1 MSFANPSALMATE
14 NASIFTPNH
23 RFRLKKTAT
32 FTTLLTHKNRHQSF
46 QEFEFSSFLFQF
58 LAVFYS
64 VRASRLI
71 FDIFYFCSN
80 AP

>member
-32 FTTLLTHKNRHQSF
+32 SYQWSDYILAEAETEMAGAALKSTSF
-46 QEFEFSSFLFQF
+46 KTW
-58 LAVFYS
+58 V
-64 VRASRLI
+64 
-71 FDIFYFCSN
+71 
-80 AP
+80 